1 MKTTVLITGAD
12 GFVGQNLQ
20 LHLAERADVAVRR
33 FTRANTLAELP
44 ALLQGVD
51 WVFHLAGVNR
61 PQDPTEFTT
70 GNADLTQALCDALA
84 ARGRRV
90 PVVYTSST
98 QAALDNPYG
107 RSKRA
112 AEDALFALQR
122 EHAVPVHVFRLP
134 NVFGKWARPH
144 YNSAVATFCH
154 NTARG
159 LPIQV
164 NDPAAPLTLV
174 HVDDVVARF
183 LQLLDGADAASTPT
197 PSLRGAEGDA
207 AIQPGASAATAAST
221 PTAAPP
227 ASAVTGSP
235 RFARD
240 DGNYPSLRGGEAD
253 AAIQSGASTAAAAS
267 TATAA
272 PTSGAPLDRH
282 ASLAM
287 TNPPS
292 LRGAAGDAAIQSG
305 ASTAAAASTA
315 TGTVAS
321 PASAALDRH
330 GLRPR
335 DDGVADG
342 AGDDKPTFDTITPQ
356 YTTTVGEVARLIQ
369 AFAASRDNLLTERVG
384 TGLVRALYATYVSY
398 LPVESF
404 AYPVPMH
411 GDARGVFVEMLRTPD
426 CGQFSFFTAHPGITR
441 GGHYH
446 HSKTEKFLVIQG
458 QARFKFRHMQTGQVH
473 ELVTDGA
480 HAQIVETVPGW
491 THDITNIGPDE
502 LVVMLW
508 ANEVFDRDK
517 PDTFACA
524 L

>member
-207 AIQPGASAATAAST
+207 AIQPGASAAAASAATAAST

-240 DGNYPSLRGGEAD
+240 DGNYPSLRGAE
-253 AAIQSGASTAAAAS
+253 
-267 TATAA
+267 
-272 PTSGAPLDRH
+272 
-282 ASLAM
+282 
-287 TNPPS
+287 
-292 LRGAAGDAAIQSG
+292 GDAAIQSG
-305 ASTAAAASTA
+305 APTPTA
-315 TGTVAS
+315 AS

-508 ANEVFDRDK
+508 ANELFDRDK